1 MNSTTTVRLYDGTVP
16 FLSISYSGKETLFL
30 VSGRRRNFEVSPA
43 LMAGTSLRI
52 KVRENKKGFEFGLI
66 TAEAENLK
74 DYKAVVPECSTEE

>member
-1 MNSTTTVRLYDGTVP
+1 
-16 FLSISYSGKETLFL
+16 
-30 VSGRRRNFEVSPA
+30 
-43 LMAGTSLRI
+43 MAGTSLRI